1 MFGGVGMVVNNTDDL
16 RIYLDLRLKAAFNDS
31 LDKMVEVLKDIIDR
45 KVYSAYQP
53 TFYNRTY
60 QLREAWGK
68 EVLNVRMCEFVGTIN
83 HLSDLITFDG
93 IPFFEHGSYIS
104 AQDWLGNDNAIPYI
118 VDSGNIGDA
127 FNFPQLGA
135 RQFWEEFKKYFSDNF
150 INVLKEEIKHQGLT
164 VIG

>member
-1 MFGGVGMVVNNTDDL
+1 MLGGVDMVVNNTDDL
-16 RIYLDLRLKAAFNDS
+16 KIYLDVYLRKAFNNS

-53 TFYNRTY
+53 IFYNRTY

-68 EVLNVRMCEFVGTIN
+68 EVLNVRMCDFIGKIN
-83 HLSDLITFDG
+83 HLSDLITFEG

-104 AQDWLGNDNAIPYI
+104 AQDWLGDDNAIPYI
-118 VDSGNIGDA
+118 VNSGNIGDA

-135 RQFWEEFKKYFSDNF
+135 REFWEEFKKYFKDNF
-150 INVLKEEIKHQGLT
+150 INVLKTELKNYGFKVT
-164 VIG
+164 

>member
-1 MFGGVGMVVNNTDDL
+1 MLGGVDMVVNNTDDL
-16 RIYLDLRLKAAFNDS
+16 KIYIDVYLQKAINTS

-53 TFYNRTY
+53 VFYNRTY

-68 EVLNVRMCEFVGTIN
+68 ETKHIRVCNLVGTIK
-83 HLSDLITFDG
+83 HLSDLITFEG

-104 AQDWLGNDNAIPYI
+104 AQDWLGNDDAIPYI
-118 VDSGNIGDA
+118 VNSGNIGDA

-135 RQFWEEFKKYFSDNF
+135 RQFWEEFEKYFKDNF
-150 INVLKEEIKHQGLT
+150 INMLKTELKNYGLK
-164 VIG
+164 VI

>member
-1 MFGGVGMVVNNTDDL
+1 MLGGVDMVVNNTDDL
-16 RIYLDLRLKAAFNDS
+16 KIYIDVCLQKAINTS
-31 LDKMVEVLKDIIDR
+31 LDNMVEVLKDIIDR

-53 TFYNRTY
+53 VFYSRTY

-68 EVLNVRMCEFVGTIN
+68 ETKHIGMCNLVGTIN
-83 HLSDLITFDG
+83 HLSDLITFEG

-118 VDSGNIGDA
+118 VDSGNIGDV

-135 RQFWEEFKKYFSDNF
+135 RQFWEEFKQYFSENF
-150 INVLKEEIKHQGLT
+150 INVLKKEIEHQGLT